1 MIRQL
6 RGVPVG
12 VYQDSLVLDVNGV
25 GYEVFVP
32 SRFLPNMVEETPEQT
47 WQIYMVV
54 KEDSQHLY
62 GFPTVADREMFA
74 LLLDV
79 SGVGP
84 KTALGVMNQGHQTV
98 ITAVQQANVAF
109 FQAIPRLGKKLAQK
123 IILELQSKVGEKGS
137 LNFTPL
143 SMNLRDIETALVEM
157 GLQAEQVGPV
167 VAALPPDVDVS
178 VGIKQA
184 LQELRGGRHGR

>member
-12 VYQDSLVLDVNGV
+12 VYQDSLVLDVQGV
-25 GYEVFVP
+25 GYEIFVP
-32 SRFLPNMVEETPEQT
+32 ARFLPSLVDVLPEQI
-47 WQIYMVV
+47 WHIFMVV
-54 KEDSQHLY
+54 REDSQHLY
-62 GFPTVADREMFA
+62 GFPTVEDREMFA

-84 KTALGVMNQGHQTV
+84 KTALGVMNHGHQTV

-143 SMNLRDIETALVEM
+143 SVNLRDIETALVEM
-157 GLQAEQVGPV
+157 GLPAEQVSPV
-167 VAALPPDVDVS
+167 VADLPPDVDIS

-184 LQELRGGRHGR
+184 LQQLRGGRHGR